1 MSGAARSIHP
11 RSVLGPDL
19 PTVPYDHPLRAE
31 FRTWLGTVEVAPQQ
45 GPSQDARFAHRR
57 AWQRALGAGGWA
69 GIGWPVEYGGRG
81 AGALEKFM
89 YYEEMALAGVP
100 EPANTPGILLLGPT
114 LMAIGSPELRERFL
128 KPILAGDEMWAQCF
142 SEPDSGSDLASL
154 RTRARLDG
162 GEWVIDGSKT
172 WSTFAQ
178 YADLLFVLARS
189 EPGSEK
195 HRGLTLLIVPADQ
208 VGVTI
213 RPIEQISGDAEFCE
227 VFLDDARTP
236 KDWMVGSVGEGW
248 TAAMV
253 LFQFERADQGFTDHA
268 RLLVALH
275 EVRPQLERAD
285 ADLDPVEREDLRRR
299 WAAMWTRCQELRMLN
314 LRMAVLEDD
323 GVALGPLG
331 SLSNLVWGELY
342 KDIYEFL
349 AQVQGGSVSVARDSA
364 VAHELLHS
372 RAASIYS
379 GTSEIQRNIVSE
391 RLVGLP
397 R

>member
-1 MSGAARSIHP
+1 MDGAGRSIHP

-19 PTVPYDHPLRAE
+19 PAVPYRHPLRAE
-31 FRTWLGTVEVAPQQ
+31 FRAWLAGVEVP
-45 GPSQDARFAHRR
+45 PPTDHSQDARFAHRR
-57 AWQRALGAGGWA
+57 AWQRALAAGGWA

-114 LMAIGSPELRERFL
+114 LMQIGSPELQARFL

-154 RTRARLDG
+154 RTRARRDG
-162 GEWVIDGSKT
+162 DEWVIDGSKT

-178 YADLLFVLARS
+178 YADHLFVLARS

-208 VGVTI
+208 PGVTI

-227 VFLDDARTP
+227 VFLDGARTP
-236 KDWMVGSVGEGW
+236 ADWVVGQPGEGW

-268 RLLVALH
+268 RLLVALE
-275 EVRPQLERAD
+275 EVRGVLDRDEARA
-285 ADLDPVEREDLRRR
+285 DPVEHDDLRRR
-299 WAAMWTRCQELRMLN
+299 WAQLWTRCQELRMLN
-314 LRMAVLEDD
+314 LRMAVLDDD

-342 KDIYEFL
+342 KDIYDFL
-349 AQVQGGSVSVARDSA
+349 ARAHGGTTAVARDSL
-364 VAHELLHS
+364 VAHERLHS

-379 GTSEIQRNIVSE
+379 GTSEIQRNIVAE